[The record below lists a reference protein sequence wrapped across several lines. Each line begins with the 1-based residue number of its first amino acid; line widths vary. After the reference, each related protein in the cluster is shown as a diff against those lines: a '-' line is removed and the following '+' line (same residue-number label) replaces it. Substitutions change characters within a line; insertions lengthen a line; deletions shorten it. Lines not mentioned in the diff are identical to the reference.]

1 MAVTRQLRQTK
12 IPTRLEEAQIMKKA
26 FAVFLL
32 LAFSAS
38 MTLAADGSWT
48 GWITDAKCAPKVNA
62 DCAKKCAEKGEKM
75 VFVDADQKT
84 ILQVANQD
92 ALRGHEGH
100 HVTVKGKLENGTL
113 TVSSVEMVP
122 ESK

>member
-1 MAVTRQLRQTK
+1 
-12 IPTRLEEAQIMKKA
+12 MKKV
-26 FAVFLL
+26 FAVFLF

-75 VFVDADQKT
+75 VFVDSDKKS
-84 ILQVANQD
+84 ILQVTNQD
-92 ALRGHEGH
+92 ALKGHAGE
-100 HVTVKGKLENGTL
+100 HVTLKGKMENGAI
-113 TVSSVEMVP
+113 TVSSVEIVP
-122 ESK
+122 EAAK